1 LKKSHQFCGRGPCVP
16 PSVEGQCFHLRRLDL
31 QICPCLAPVARYRI
45 ARTCVDA
52 VWVFSCCD
60 NLRSGKC
67 IWGICDKTCKLW
79 LRETEWYLFGQ
90 EKRMDCAHGV
100 GGCDAVACRDLL

>member
-1 LKKSHQFCGRGPCVP
+1 
-16 PSVEGQCFHLRRLDL
+16 
-31 QICPCLAPVARYRI
+31 
-45 ARTCVDA
+45 
-52 VWVFSCCD
+52 
-60 NLRSGKC
+60 
-67 IWGICDKTCKLW
+67 LW